1 MFKKVCTVL
10 FALSFF
16 LIGQTQAQFRKIPSV
31 VTNAFNKK
39 YPEAKDVSWKDKI
52 TSFQATFTQD
62 DIETAAWFSS
72 DGSWK
77 QTEVTVPIKEIPS
90 LIRDKIQ
97 KSKYANWD
105 IKDAVRVQKPDNGVQ
120 YRISLSGE
128 SILDKRVLIYSEDGE
143 LLKSAMSL

>member
-1 MFKKVCTVL
+1 MLKKIFTAFLV
-10 FALSFF
+10 LSFF
-16 LIGQTQAQFRKIPSV
+16 FVANVQAQFRQIPSA
-31 VTNAFNKK
+31 VTNAFHKK
-39 YPEAKDVSWKDKI
+39 YPDAEDVSWKDKI

-62 DIETAAWFSS
+62 DVETAAWFNS

-77 QTEVTVPIKEIPS
+77 QTEVTVPIREIPS
-90 LIRDKIQ
+90 NIREKIQ
-97 KSKYANWD
+97 KTKFANWD
-105 IKDAVRVQKPDNGVQ
+105 IKDAVRVQKPDNGIQ